1 MVLHSSHL
9 PHKSPQVLNALSS
22 APIGRLSLLLI
33 VITPALWSANY
44 LVARYAPGIVSP
56 HLLAFLRWLIAFCLM
71 LPFAFSELRQLWP
84 AWGREWKEMLFL
96 GALGMWICG
105 AFVYI
110 GGETTEALNIG
121 LLYALAPVLIAIVS
135 AHLLKDRL
143 QGLQLIGL
151 LLAVTGVL
159 IVVSKG
165 SWHSIAEVNFNT
177 GDVWVIIAV
186 ISWTTYSVVLKQR
199 NSVLGSFARVTVIT
213 AGGLLVLLPF
223 TVAEIAVYGLP
234 ANIPHALFIS
244 AIAAVLPGF
253 GAYQAYAFLQQ
264 KIGAARA
271 GLVLYLG
278 PLYTALLGWWLLAE
292 PPQWYHLVGAIL
304 IIPGM
309 YLAMFKRHRSN
320 H

>member
-1 MVLHSSHL
+1 MS
-9 PHKSPQVLNALSS
+9 N
-22 APIGRLSLLLI
+22 APIGRVSLLLI

-71 LPFAFSELRQLWP
+71 LPFAWSELRQTWP
-84 AWGREWKEMLFL
+84 AWRNEWKEMLFL

-121 LLYALAPVLIAIVS
+121 LLYALAPVLIVMVS
-135 AHLLKDRL
+135 ARLLKDRL
-143 QGLQLIGL
+143 QGLQVIGL
-151 LLAVTGVL
+151 ILAVAGV
-159 IVVSKG
+159 VVVVTKG
-165 SWHSIAEVNFNT
+165 SWQTVAGMRFNT
-177 GDVWVIIAV
+177 GDIWVMIAV
-186 ISWTTYSVVLKQR
+186 ISWTAYSVVLKQR
-199 NSVLGSFARVTVIT
+199 HSVLGSFARVTVIT

-223 TVAEIAVYGLP
+223 TVVELIATGLP
-234 ANIPHALFIS
+234 GDIPHALSIS
-244 AIAAVLPGF
+244 LIAAILPGF
-253 GAYQAYAFLQQ
+253 GAYQAYAYLQQ
-264 KIGAARA
+264 KVGAARA

-292 PPQWYHLVGAIL
+292 PPQWYHMLGAVL

-309 YLAMFKRHRSN
+309 YLAMSSN
-320 H
+320 KPS